1 MVRRAEANVPRAIP
15 DDGHG
20 RDAEAPHEIP
30 RRGLRDVFWRVVA
43 EVSEDRVSLIAAG
56 VTYYLLLALFPAL
69 TALVSLY
76 GLVADPST
84 ISGHIGFLVAVLPPG
99 SFDIITDQLS
109 ALTMQKTTTL
119 GFGFFAGLLIA
130 LWSANNGVKAL
141 FEAMNI
147 AYGEEEKRS
156 FIRLNLMSLLFTFGA
171 LLVAVTMIFCIG
183 LIPVV
188 LAYVWLDRWL
198 ETLAFVARWPLIL
211 LMVGGGIL
219 LIYRFGPSRERA
231 RLTWLSWGALFSTLL
246 WLVAS
251 IGFSFYFTNFGNY
264 NVTYGALG
272 TLIGFMVWTWISV
285 IILIVGAEINAE
297 LEHQT
302 ARDTTTGAPQPIG
315 ERGAYVAD
323 TVGEAVP

>member
-1 MVRRAEANVPRAIP
+1 
-15 DDGHG
+15 
-20 RDAEAPHEIP
+20 
-30 RRGLRDVFWRVVA
+30 
-43 EVSEDRVSLIAAG
+43 
-56 VTYYLLLALFPAL
+56 
-69 TALVSLY
+69 
-76 GLVADPST
+76 
-84 ISGHIGFLVAVLPPG
+84 
-99 SFDIITDQLS
+99 
-109 ALTMQKTTTL
+109 
-119 GFGFFAGLLIA
+119 
-130 LWSANNGVKAL
+130 
-141 FEAMNI
+141 
-147 AYGEEEKRS
+147 
-156 FIRLNLMSLLFTFGA
+156 
-171 LLVAVTMIFCIG
+171 
-183 LIPVV
+183 
-188 LAYVWLDRWL
+188 
-198 ETLAFVARWPLIL
+198 
-211 LMVGGGIL
+211 MVGGGIL

-251 IGFSFYFTNFGNY
+251 FGFSFYFTNFGNY